1 MGAGLATQHGWDHIP
16 SEPDSPGDTD
26 PVSADA
32 VGSNPRHDLSRYMMT
47 GENQP
52 LEDGEGWGNYHST
65 GRMESLV
72 PVQSFQGVNPEHKQ
86 VLEDNDVLRDE
97 RVSSIAYDLGAI
109 STEDEVSLVE
119 RIGNVAANISPLRG
133 RTLFVGKH
141 VSAPERALRSVQR
154 FLMHADCTRMYLWKT

>member
-1 MGAGLATQHGWDHIP
+1 MGAGLATQRGWDHIP
-16 SEPDSPGDTD
+16 SEPESPVDTD
-26 PVSADA
+26 PASADA

-72 PVQSFQGVNPEHKQ
+72 PVQIFQDVGTEHKQ
-86 VLEDNDVLRDE
+86 VLEDDAVLRDE

-109 STEDEVSLVE
+109 STEDEASLVE
-119 RIGNVAANISPLRG
+119 RIGNAAANLYIHP
-133 RTLFVGKH
+133 T
-141 VSAPERALRSVQR
+141 
-154 FLMHADCTRMYLWKT
+154 